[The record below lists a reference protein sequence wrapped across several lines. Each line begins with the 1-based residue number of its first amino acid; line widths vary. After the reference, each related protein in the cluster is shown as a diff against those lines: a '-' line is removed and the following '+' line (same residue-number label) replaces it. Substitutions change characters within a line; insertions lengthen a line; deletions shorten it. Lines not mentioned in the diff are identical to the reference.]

1 MESAFEALTMVYLD
15 YTLDEQSMLSI
26 NLTILTPLLHRNH
39 R

>member
-1 MESAFEALTMVYLD
+1 MEPAFEALTMVYFD

-26 NLTILTPLLHRNH
+26 NLTILTPSLHRNH